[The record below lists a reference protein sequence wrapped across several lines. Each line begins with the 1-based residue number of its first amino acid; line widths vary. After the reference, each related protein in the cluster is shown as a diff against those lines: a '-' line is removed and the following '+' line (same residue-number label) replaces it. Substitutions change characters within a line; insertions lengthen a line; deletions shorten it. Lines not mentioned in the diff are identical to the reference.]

1 MALRSERRFIGISSV
16 TSGMIVQFSYTK
28 LSGESNQYVVLVVD
42 PSRKND
48 HAREPQ
54 LHGYTV
60 DELSDDDLLSF
71 ATTFRTRLN
80 FDLSQRRKAL
90 VSDLDTQEA
99 YETFRSSQ
107 FSQGR
112 PYRTFNLSK
121 ITQLR
126 QVLIGSPD

>member
-1 MALRSERRFIGISSV
+1 MALLSERRFINISNV

-28 LSGESNQYVVLVVD
+28 LSGENSQYVVLVVD
-42 PSRKND
+42 PYRKND
-48 HAREPQ
+48 RATEFQ

-60 DELSDDDLLSF
+60 DEMSDEDLLSF
-71 ATTFRTRLN
+71 ATTFKTRLN
-80 FDLSQRRKAL
+80 IDYEERRAAL
-90 VSDLDTQEA
+90 VSDLNTQEA
-99 YETFRSSQ
+99 YETFRSSK

-112 PYRTFNLSK
+112 PYRTFNISK